1 MKERLQQLL
10 SEAGESLDYIR
21 SDIRNLS
28 RYMAELEELVEVY
41 RAFALNATL
50 TMQNDRVTRRK
61 ILKKTQKVVGPPP
74 EKQPE
79 KDAYNTADQK
89 TERTEPKLPGGN
101 SNAKRAKSAHIFWKL
116 SMQTLWQNPPR

>member
-10 SEAGESLDYIR
+10 SEAGESIDYIR

-50 TMQNDRVTRRK
+50 TTQTDRVKRRK
-61 ILKKTQKVVGPPP
+61 LLKRTQKVVGSL
-74 EKQPE
+74 KDAQPE
-79 KDAYNTADQK
+79 EDAHNKASKTKD
-89 TERTEPKLPGGN
+89 RTEPRLPGGN
-101 SNAKRAKSAHIFWKL
+101 SNSKRAKSASLFRDL
-116 SMQTLWQNPPR
+116 SVQPLWQTPPK